1 MADLTALEVNRLRK
15 RPGTHRV
22 SDNLY
27 LQVRPSRKGGL
38 RASWILRYYRDGRQ
52 TWMGLGKASVFAL
65 AEARERARKHRQ
77 LLADDLDPLVVKRQ
91 RITAYKIEAAKSI
104 TFSECARKY
113 VVAHE
118 ASWKNGKHGRRSG
131 ARRELRRLAPPSTTC
146 P

>member
-15 RPGTHRV
+15 LTGTHRV

-52 TWMGLGKASVFAL
+52 TWMGLGTSVFAL

-77 LLADDLDPLVVKRQ
+77 LLADVL
-91 RITAYKIEAAKSI
+91 T
-104 TFSECARKY
+104 
-113 VVAHE
+113 
-118 ASWKNGKHGRRSG
+118 RS
-131 ARRELRRLAPPSTTC
+131 S
-146 P
+146 